1 MPRKKVER
9 LRTEFNIEFVRS
21 SKFNT
26 KNDSVQDKAA
36 YPNFGYRDEDQKLR
50 LMTMNKVTSN
60 GLNLQCVNSGFCSAR
75 LKIDD
80 AADHII
86 ISCLSKEG
94 WRKYKLKDL
103 KLEDFNF
110 MAVGVLYHRCD
121 VSCIKKG
128 CTRFK
133 HHSNCKPVSENKAFQ
148 MEVRTA
154 EQNPDM
160 SVRQVIDYVEI
171 KHNLSFC
178 LKKGISS
185 GREQWAAQ
193 QVKKKK

>member
-1 MPRKKVER
+1 M
-9 LRTEFNIEFVRS
+9 FS
-21 SKFNT
+21 
-26 KNDSVQDKAA
+26 
-36 YPNFGYRDEDQKLR
+36 
-50 LMTMNKVTSN
+50 NKR
-60 GLNLQCVNSGFCSAR
+60 GFCSAR
-75 LKIDD
+75 LKIDV

-86 ISCLSKEG
+86 ISCISKEG
-94 WRKYKLKDL
+94 WSKYKLKDL

-110 MAVGVLYHRCD
+110 MAVGFLYHVCD
-121 VSCIKKG
+121 VNCIKKG

-154 EQNPDM
+154 VTRTAEQNPDM
-160 SVRQVIDYVEI
+160 SVRQVIDYVEV

-185 GREQWAAQ
+185 RREQWAAQ